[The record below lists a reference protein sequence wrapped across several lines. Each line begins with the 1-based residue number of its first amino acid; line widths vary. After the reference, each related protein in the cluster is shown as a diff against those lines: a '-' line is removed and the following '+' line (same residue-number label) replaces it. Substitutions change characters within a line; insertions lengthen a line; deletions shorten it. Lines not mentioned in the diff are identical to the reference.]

1 MSSAVKPIPLY
12 RFIKI
17 LIKRFIDDDVMGL
30 SAQLAFFF
38 LLSLFPFLLFTM
50 TLLSY
55 LPISVG
61 DVLDIVNKYAP
72 GEAMK
77 VIETNLRA
85 ILDVHRGG
93 LLSVGIIVTIWSASN
108 GINAVI
114 RALNTAYD
122 VSESRPFLLARLMA
136 ILLTVAM
143 IVVIIIALLLPVF
156 GEAIGIFV
164 FSHFGLSHPFLM
176 VWNTV
181 RWILSFLVIIS
192 VFACLYYFA
201 PNKRLPFKEVV
212 VGAFFATL
220 GWQVVSLAF
229 SYYVTNFG
237 NFTAMYG
244 SIGGIII
251 LMFWFYLSAMILIFG
266 GIINATI
273 YKLKHQQ

>member
-1 MSSAVKPIPLY
+1 MSQATKPVSLS
-12 RFIKI
+12 RFLKI
-17 LIKRFIDDDVMGL
+17 VFKRFIDDDVIGL

-55 LPISVG
+55 LPISVD
-61 DVLDIVNKYAP
+61 DVLNIINKYAP

-77 VIETNLRA
+77 VIETNLSS
-85 ILDVHRGG
+85 LLNVHRGG
-93 LLSVGIIVTIWSASN
+93 LLSVGIIIAIWSASN

-114 RALNTAYD
+114 RALNRAYD
-122 VSESRPFLLARLMA
+122 VQESRPFLLARFIA
-136 ILLTVAM
+136 ILLTIAM

-156 GEAIGIFV
+156 GEQIGIFV
-164 FSHFGLSHPFLM
+164 FSHFGLSNTFLT
-176 VWNTV
+176 VWNTI
-181 RWILSFLVIIS
+181 RWLLSFVVIIT
-192 VFACLYYFA
+192 VFGCLYYFA
-201 PNKRLPFKEVV
+201 PNRRLPFKEVL
-212 VGAFFATL
+212 VGAFLATL

-251 LMFWFYLSAMILIFG
+251 LMFWFYLSAMILILG
-266 GIINATI
+266 GIVNATI
-273 YKLKHQQ
+273 FKLKHNV

>member
-1 MSSAVKPIPLY
+1 VERTSKPIPLH

-30 SAQLAFFF
+30 AAQLAFFF

-50 TLLSY
+50 TMLSY
-55 LPISVG
+55 LPISVD
-61 DVLDIVNKYAP
+61 DVLNIVSKYAP

-77 VIETNLRA
+77 IVETNLRS

-114 RALNTAYD
+114 NALNRAYD
-122 VSESRPFLLARLMA
+122 VKESRPYLLARLMA
-136 ILLTVAM
+136 IILTIAM

-156 GEAIGIFV
+156 GETIGLFV
-164 FSHFGLSHPFLM
+164 FSHFGLSTTFLT
-176 VWNTV
+176 VWNAI
-181 RWILSFLVIIS
+181 RWLLSFLVIIT

-201 PNKRLPFKEVV
+201 PNKRLPFNEVLI
-212 VGAFFATL
+212 GAFVATL

-266 GIINATI
+266 GILNATI
-273 YKLKHQQ
+273 YKLKH